1 MSNSLNNYNMKPT
14 YLNNIPIYPIKI
26 MNYEEFSQLASQ
38 YILLDIPQLNNKLKQ
53 LGNEILPFKTLFEYL
68 VGVIED
74 EHKLIKQIR
83 EDFNKNSNKKIPNKE
98 LETMIREK
106 YNLNNEISL
115 CRLLNMTLHKD
126 ISFNKIMKCF
136 AISDKGKIIDVINDN
151 NFYEY
156 RKIVMEQNRLFT
168 PRIAPNKKSQEG
180 IDKELK
186 KKLGDGESSL
196 EAIIALVCLEYKI
209 KDISDFTYYRVIADY
224 KTIMRKMEYTSAIIY
239 RANGCKDGDGGDI
252 PVPNLSEDLK
262 MNESPYLLKGQVM
275 SGKELKNKYKLKDD
289 DIK

>member
-1 MSNSLNNYNMKPT
+1 MSNKLNNYFMKPT
-14 YLNNIPIYPIKI
+14 NLKDIPIYPIKL
-26 MNYEEFSQLASQ
+26 MDYEEFSLLANQ

-53 LGNEILPFKTLFEYL
+53 EGKGKLPFNSLFEYL
-68 VGVIED
+68 VAIIED
-74 EHKLIKQIR
+74 EFKILGQIKK
-83 EDFNKNSNKKIPNKE
+83 DFNQNSKKKIPNKE
-98 LETMIREK
+98 LEEMIREK
-106 YNLNNEISL
+106 YRLNSEANI

-126 ISFNKIMKCF
+126 ISFNKTMRCF
-136 AISDKGKIIDVINDN
+136 VIADKGKIIGVINDN

-186 KKLGDGESSL
+186 KKFGDDESSL
-196 EAIIALVCLEYKI
+196 EAIVALVSLEYKI

-239 RANGCKDGDGGDI
+239 RANGCKNEDGGDI

-275 SGKELKNKYKLKDD
+275 SGKELKNKYKLKDN

>member
-14 YLNNIPIYPIKI
+14 YLNQIPIYPIKI
-26 MNYEEFSQLASQ
+26 MDYEEFSQLANQ

-53 LGNEILPFKTLFEYL
+53 LGSETLPFKTLFEYL
-68 VGVIED
+68 VEVIED

-126 ISFNKIMKCF
+126 ISFNKTMKCF

-252 PVPNLSEDLK
+252 SIPNLSEDLK